1 MSHTVTR
8 QALLSACTELLQP
21 ARFKDYGPNGLQVEG
36 ADTVR
41 DIVSGVTASRALI
54 PSLVQITLT
63 GALV

>member
-8 QALLSACTELLQP
+8 QALLNACNELLQP

-41 DIVSGVTASRALI
+41 HIVSGVTA
-54 PSLVQITLT
+54 VH
-63 GALV
+63 